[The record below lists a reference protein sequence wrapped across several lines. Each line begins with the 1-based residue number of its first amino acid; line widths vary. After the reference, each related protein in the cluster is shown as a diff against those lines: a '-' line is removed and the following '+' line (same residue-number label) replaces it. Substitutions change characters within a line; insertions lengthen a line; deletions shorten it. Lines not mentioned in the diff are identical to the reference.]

1 MPQIKLIVRVT
12 KTVKKENLCLPARAR
27 FSMAKS
33 KMANSNRNRVAGG
46 LGIASAILFIISGYS
61 VNLGIYHAA
70 ESGLQENT
78 SEEVWQVA
86 VIPINILALVAQL
99 GGLAVL
105 AGALLFL
112 KNHITAGKILVI
124 IGTGQGIITIIVALV
139 IEMMQGGIVDAGNY
153 VLWLATSAT
162 GIGIL
167 FSIVARSIA
176 KPVQQGPTGRK

>member
-1 MPQIKLIVRVT
+1 
-12 KTVKKENLCLPARAR
+12 
-27 FSMAKS
+27 MAKN
-33 KMANSNRNRVAGG
+33 KMANSNRNKVAGG

-61 VNLGIYHAA
+61 VNLGIYRAV
-70 ESGLQENT
+70 ESGLQQNT
-78 SEEVWQVA
+78 SQEVWEVA

-112 KNHITAGKILVI
+112 KNHITGGKILVL
-124 IGTGQGIITIIVALV
+124 IGTGQGIITIVVALV

-162 GIGIL
+162 GIGII

-176 KPVQQGPTGRK
+176 KPVPKDVSQRK

>member
-1 MPQIKLIVRVT
+1 
-12 KTVKKENLCLPARAR
+12 
-27 FSMAKS
+27 MAKS

-46 LGIASAILFIISGYS
+46 LGIASAILFIVSGYS
-61 VNLGIYHAA
+61 VNLGIYRAV
-70 ESGLQENT
+70 ESGLQQNT
-78 SEEVWQVA
+78 SQEVWQVA

-112 KNHITAGKILVI
+112 KNHITSGKILVI
-124 IGTGQGIITIIVALV
+124 IGTGQGIITIVVALV
-139 IEMMQGGIVDAGNY
+139 IEMMQGGVVDAGNY
-153 VLWLATSAT
+153 VLWLATSAA

-176 KPVQQGPTGRK
+176 KPVQQSVSGRK

>member
-1 MPQIKLIVRVT
+1 
-12 KTVKKENLCLPARAR
+12 
-27 FSMAKS
+27 MAKS

-46 LGIASAILFIISGYS
+46 LGIASAILFIVSGYS
-61 VNLGIYHAA
+61 VNLGIYRAV
-70 ESGLQENT
+70 ESGLQQNT
-78 SEEVWQVA
+78 SQEVWQVA

-112 KNHITAGKILVI
+112 KNHITSGKILVI
-124 IGTGQGIITIIVALV
+124 IGTGQGIITIVVALV
-139 IEMMQGGIVDAGNY
+139 VEMMQGGVVDAGNY
-153 VLWLATSAT
+153 VLWLATSAA

-176 KPVQQGPTGRK
+176 KPVQQSVSGRK